1 MIDLTVTGVDNGS
14 LLVASETGEQFRL
27 AVDETLQAR
36 IRQVTTQQAGRGA
49 KVAPREIQS
58 HIRSGMSAVDV
69 ATMTGA
75 SLESVQRF
83 EGPILAEREYIVES
97 ALNVPVHTALEPDP
111 TQGASTFGSV
121 IRSRLADLDAVDE
134 RWASWKEPS
143 SDWTVK
149 LSFTAAEIDHDAR
162 WKFEPK
168 RQVLAPMNGEAHTL
182 SQQGEM
188 PGALIPRLR
197 AVGGDERIH
206 DSSRFDSG
214 AFDLSSGRPDARD
227 SSPHAS
233 AAQTGVLPFGR
244 STTSSP
250 EATAA
255 AVNRAP
261 QTVAASSQTADL
273 LEALRRRRGERE
285 IATWGDAED
294 GTSEESLRSR
304 SPGFVSSI
312 DVPIDAFDDLD
323 AYGDAGAVKESQA
336 SHNFTSLDPVDSSER
351 SQNRFE
357 PRHSG
362 SRHTAPLTGE
372 SIPSSSS
379 TSAPSSQPFTTQ
391 ARGGRKGRAAMPSW
405 DEIVF
410 GAKSDDDLA

>member
-14 LLVASETGEQFRL
+14 LLVASETGELFRL
-27 AVDETLQAR
+27 AVDETLHAR
-36 IRQVTTQQAGRGA
+36 IRQITAQQAGRGT
-49 KVAPREIQS
+49 KVAPREIQT
-58 HIRSGMSAVDV
+58 HIRSGMSADDV
-69 ATMTGA
+69 ATLTGA

-83 EGPILAEREYIVES
+83 AGPILAERAYIVES

-111 TQGASTFGSV
+111 AQGASTFGSV

-134 RWASWKEPS
+134 RWASWKEPA

-168 RQVLAPMNGEAHTL
+168 RQVLAPMNSEAHTL

-197 AVGGDERIH
+197 AVGGDERVH

-214 AFDLSSGRPDARD
+214 AFDLTSGRLDARD
-227 SSPHAS
+227 TSPYAS
-233 AAQTGVLPFGR
+233 AAQSGVLPFGR

-261 QTVAASSQTADL
+261 QTIAASSQTADL

-285 IATWGDAED
+285 IATWGDAEE
-294 GTSEESLRSR
+294 GSSEENLRSR

-312 DVPIDAFDDLD
+312 DVPLDAFDDLD
-323 AYGDAGAVKESQA
+323 AYRDADVVNEPHA
-336 SHNFTSLDPVDSSER
+336 SHNFNSLEPADNPEPSR
-351 SQNRFE
+351 NRFE

-362 SRHTAPLTGE
+362 SRHTVPVAGE
-372 SIPSSSS
+372 SLSSSPITGAS
-379 TSAPSSQPFTTQ
+379 SAQPFTTQ

-410 GAKSDDDLA
+410 GAKSDDDPA

>member
-1 MIDLTVTGVDNGS
+1 MNDLTVTGVDNGS
-14 LLVASETGEQFRL
+14 LLVVSDTGEQFRL
-27 AVDETLQAR
+27 PVDELLQSR
-36 IRQVTTQQAGRGA
+36 VRQAAAHSAGGA
-49 KVAPREIQS
+49 KVVPREIQA
-58 HIRSGMSAVDV
+58 HIRSGMSAEDV
-69 ATMTGA
+69 AALTGA

-83 EGPILAEREYIVES
+83 ESPILAERAYIVEA

-111 TQGASTFGSV
+111 SQGASTFGSV
-121 IRSRLADLDAVDE
+121 IRARLAGLAATDE
-134 RWASWKEPS
+134 RWASWKKAPG
-143 SDWTVK
+143 DWTIK
-149 LSFTAAEIDHDAR
+149 LSFTANEIDHDAR

-168 RQVLAPMNGEAHTL
+168 RQVLAPVNGEAHTL

-197 AVGGDERIH
+197 AVNGDERVQ

-214 AFDLSSGRPDARD
+214 AFDLDTARMGARETLPQPTA
-227 SSPHAS
+227 PHS
-233 AAQTGVLPFGR
+233 GVLPFGR

-261 QTVAASSQTADL
+261 QASEASSQTADL

-285 IATWGDAED
+285 SASWGDSDVETIAAPS
-294 GTSEESLRSR
+294 GSTAR
-304 SPGFVSSI
+304 FVSAV
-312 DVPIDAFDDLD
+312 DVPLDAFDDLD
-323 AYGDAGAVKESQA
+323 GFDVV
-336 SHNFTSLDPVDSSER
+336 DDSSSLSHRLE
-351 SQNRFE
+351 
-357 PRHSG
+357 
-362 SRHTAPLTGE
+362 SRHASGRFTALTTDASGQ
-372 SIPSSSS
+372 S
-379 TSAPSSQPFTTQ
+379 TFPMQ

>member
-1 MIDLTVTGVDNGS
+1 MNDLTVTGVDNGS
-14 LLVASETGEQFRL
+14 LLVVSDTGEQFRL
-27 AVDETLQAR
+27 HVDELLQSR
-36 IRQVTTQQAGRGA
+36 VRQAAAHSVGGA
-49 KVAPREIQS
+49 KVVPREIQA
-58 HIRSGMSAVDV
+58 HIRSGMSAEDV
-69 ATMTGA
+69 AALTGA

-83 EGPILAEREYIVES
+83 ESPILAERAYIVEA

-111 TQGASTFGSV
+111 SQGASTFGSV
-121 IRSRLADLDAVDE
+121 IRARLAGLAATEE
-134 RWASWKEPS
+134 RWASWKKAPG
-143 SDWTVK
+143 DWTIK
-149 LSFTAAEIDHDAR
+149 LSFTANEIDHDAR

-168 RQVLAPMNGEAHTL
+168 RQVLAPVNGEAYTL

-197 AVGGDERIH
+197 AVNGDERVQ

-214 AFDLSSGRPDARD
+214 AFDLDTARMGARETV
-227 SSPHAS
+227 SHPTAP
-233 AAQTGVLPFGR
+233 QNGVLPFGR

-261 QTVAASSQTADL
+261 QASEASGQTADL

-285 IATWGDAED
+285 SASWGDSDAETIAT
-294 GTSEESLRSR
+294 TSSGLTAR
-304 SPGFVSSI
+304 FVSAV
-312 DVPIDAFDDLD
+312 DVPLDAFDDLD
-323 AYGDAGAVKESQA
+323 VFDV
-336 SHNFTSLDPVDSSER
+336 VDE
-351 SQNRFE
+351 
-357 PRHSG
+357 
-362 SRHTAPLTGE
+362 
-372 SIPSSSS
+372 SSSS
-379 TSAPSSQPFTTQ
+379 SHRLESRHAGGRSAALTTEASGQSTFPMQ